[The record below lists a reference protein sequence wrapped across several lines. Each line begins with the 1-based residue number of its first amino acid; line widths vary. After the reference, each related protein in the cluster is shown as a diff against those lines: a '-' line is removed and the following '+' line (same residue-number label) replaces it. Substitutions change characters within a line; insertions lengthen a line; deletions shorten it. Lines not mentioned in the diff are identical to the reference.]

1 MEEHGSYY
9 RVVEIVA
16 RKNIKGKPFITQRDF
31 KGNDMDKCQWA
42 AEDYYL
48 KRLNGSNMGKYFTP
62 NVNLYMQVN
71 KRCTYSIEMYYMIDS
86 PKECLMIPIDQ
97 INLLD

>member
-9 RVVEIVA
+9 RVLEIVK
-16 RKNIKGKPFITQRDF
+16 RKNTKGKPFIVQKDF
-31 KGNDMDKCQWA
+31 SGIDLDKCQWE

-48 KRLNGSNMGKYFTP
+48 KRLNGSNMGKYLSP
-62 NVNLYMQVN
+62 NVERYIQMN